1 MAKFKKGDRVRAV
14 HGQGCVNQWATGT
27 VHEDNSPVPNVKWD
41 SNDMLNN
48 VSCGIIIY
56 PIHQDFLELI
66 DEPTTYDLGIL
77 FEQYKA
83 KKAELQALKNKII
96 ELL

>member
-1 MAKFKKGDRVRAV
+1 MAKFKKGDRVRAIDTR
-14 HGQGCVNQWATGT
+14 GCVNKWATGT
-27 VHEDNSPVPNVKWD
+27 VYEDNCTTPDVKWD

-48 VSCGIIIY
+48 VSDDIIIY

-66 DEPTTYDLGIL
+66 DEPTTDDIGTL
-77 FEQYKA
+77 FEQYKS